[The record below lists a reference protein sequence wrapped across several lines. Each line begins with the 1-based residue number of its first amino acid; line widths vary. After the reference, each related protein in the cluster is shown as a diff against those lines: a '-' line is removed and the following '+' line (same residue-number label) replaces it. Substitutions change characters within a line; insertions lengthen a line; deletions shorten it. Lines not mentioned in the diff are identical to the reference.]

1 MADNLLDDSLKWGE
15 KLQEDS
21 SICRKQLHYF
31 SPDSGVQYNTSG
43 NITIN
48 IHNSDDFYFPSASYL
63 EITGKLI
70 KEKTVD
76 TPFGASDVMGFT
88 NYGVLNLF
96 TLARYCANGTPIE
109 QVPQPGV
116 VATLLALAL
125 FPNDFKQGLLEGY
138 YPDTNAT
145 VSKVEKDDHTLD
157 CDNMGWFI
165 RRKPIIDA
173 EGNFQVAIPLCRVF
187 GFAEDYQKVIYGLN
201 HSVVFTKGTDS
212 NNALYTKPG
221 TGLNTASVK
230 GNVVLKLM
238 RWVIPRV
245 DPSDVAKYALLQQI
259 ENRIVLDCGFRMR
272 EYQCANVDK
281 GQTTWTWRIGV
292 RSSPEKPR
300 FIMIAFQSN
309 LRDDQDKNNSVFSHC
324 NVQNISIM
332 MNSDRY
338 PLNDFT
344 ADFGT
349 GKYTNLYWEFMN
361 FRQAYYGIDSRV
373 SSTSVDPLT
382 YKELYPIFCFD
393 LTRQSERLKSGVTDI
408 SLSCTFTEGVAA
420 ATVCHAVVISDR
432 RIKFQSNG
440 SKMTVLW

>member
-1 MADNLLDDSLKWGE
+1 MTDNVLDDSLKWSQ
-15 KLQEDS
+15 KLVEDT
-21 SICRKQLHYF
+21 SICRRQLHYF

-48 IHNSDDFYFPSASYL
+48 IHNSDDFYYPSDSYL
-63 EITGKLI
+63 EITGKLV
-70 KEKTVD
+70 KAGTED
-76 TPFGASDVMGFT
+76 TAFAATDVMGFT

-116 VATLLALAL
+116 VATILGLTLL
-125 FPNDFKQGLLEGY
+125 PNDYKQGLFEGY
-138 YPDTNAT
+138 YPDTFAT
-145 VSKVEKDDHTLD
+145 VSKVVDADAKPD
-157 CDNMGWFI
+157 CDNMGWYI
-165 RRKPIIDA
+165 RRKPIFDA
-173 EGNFQVAIPLCRVF
+173 SGNFQVGIPLSKIF

-201 HSVVFTKGTDS
+201 HSIVLTKGTDS

-221 TGLNTASVK
+221 TESHASTKGDVK
-230 GNVVLKLM
+230 LSLI

-245 DPSDVAKYALLQQI
+245 DPSDVTKYTLMQQI

-272 EYQCANVDK
+272 EYQCTNVDAS
-281 GQTTWTWRIGV
+281 QTNWAWRIGV
-292 RSSPEKPR
+292 RASPEKPR
-300 FIMIAFQSN
+300 FIMIAFQTN

-324 NVQNISIM
+324 KIQNISIM
-332 MNSDRY
+332 LNNDRY

-344 ADFGT
+344 ADFTT

-361 FRQAYYGIDSRV
+361 FRKAYYGIDPRV

-393 LTRQSERLKSGVTDI
+393 VTRQSERLKSGVTDI
-408 SLSCTFTEGVAA
+408 SLSCTFKEGVAA
-420 ATVCHAVVISDR
+420 STVCHAVIISDR

>member
-1 MADNLLDDSLKWGE
+1 MVENVLDDSLKWTQ
-15 KLQEDS
+15 KLVEDT
-21 SICRKQLHYF
+21 SICRRQLHYF

-43 NITIN
+43 NISIN
-48 IHNSDDFYFPSASYL
+48 IHNSDDFYYPSESYL
-63 EITGKLI
+63 EITGKLV
-70 KEKTVD
+70 KAGTTTAFAV
-76 TPFGASDVMGFT
+76 TDVMGFT

-116 VATLLALAL
+116 VATMLGVTLL
-125 FPNDFKQGLLEGY
+125 PNDYKQGLFEGY
-138 YPDTNAT
+138 YPDTFAT
-145 VSKVEKDDHTLD
+145 VSKVGTAEEPD
-157 CDNMGWFI
+157 CDNTSWFI
-165 RRKPIIDA
+165 RRKLIMDA
-173 EGNFQVAIPLCRVF
+173 SGNFQVGIPLSKIF

-201 HSVVFTKGTDS
+201 HSIVLTKGTDS

-221 TGLNTASVK
+221 TALNAPSTK
-230 GNVVLKLM
+230 GDVQLSLI

-245 DPSDVAKYALLQQI
+245 DPSDVAKYTLLQQI
-259 ENRIVLDCGFRMR
+259 DNRIILDCGFRMR
-272 EYQCANVDK
+272 EYQSTNVDA
-281 GQTTWTWRIGV
+281 TSTNWTWRIGV

-324 NVQNISIM
+324 KVSNISIM
-332 MNSDRY
+332 LNNDRY

-344 ADFGT
+344 ADFVNGR
-349 GKYTNLYWEFMN
+349 YSNLYWEFMN
-361 FRQAYYGIDSRV
+361 FRKAYYGIDPRV

-382 YKELYPIFCFD
+382 YKNLYPIFCFD
-393 LTRQSERLKSGVTDI
+393 VSRQSERLKTGVTDI
-408 SLSCTFTEGVAA
+408 SLSCTFNEGVAA
-420 ATVCHAVVISDR
+420 STVAHAVIISDR

>member
-1 MADNLLDDSLKWGE
+1 MTDNVLDDSLKWSQ
-15 KLQEDS
+15 KLVEDT
-21 SICRKQLHYF
+21 SICRRQLHYF

-48 IHNSDDFYFPSASYL
+48 IHNSDDFYYPSDSYL
-63 EITGKLI
+63 EITGKLV
-70 KEKTVD
+70 KAGTED
-76 TPFGASDVMGFT
+76 TAFAATDVMGFT

-116 VATLLALAL
+116 VATILGLALL
-125 FPNDFKQGLLEGY
+125 PNDYKQGLFEGY
-138 YPDTNAT
+138 YPDTFAT
-145 VSKVEKDDHTLD
+145 VSKVVDADAKPD
-157 CDNMGWFI
+157 CDNMGWYI
-165 RRKPIIDA
+165 RRKPIFDA
-173 EGNFQVAIPLCRVF
+173 SGNFQVGIPLSKIF
-187 GFAEDYQKVIYGLN
+187 GFGEDYQKVIYGLN
-201 HSVVFTKGTDS
+201 HSIVLTKGTDS

-221 TGLNTASVK
+221 TESHASTKGDVK
-230 GNVVLKLM
+230 LSLI

-245 DPSDVAKYALLQQI
+245 DPSDVAKYTLMQQI

-272 EYQCANVDK
+272 EYQCTNVDAS
-281 GQTTWTWRIGV
+281 QTNWAWRIGV
-292 RSSPEKPR
+292 RASPEKPR
-300 FIMIAFQSN
+300 FIMIAFQTN

-324 NVQNISIM
+324 KVQNISIM
-332 MNSDRY
+332 LNNDRY

-344 ADFGT
+344 ADFTT

-361 FRQAYYGIDSRV
+361 FRKAYYGIDPRV

-393 LTRQSERLKSGVTDI
+393 VTRQSERLKSGVTDI
-408 SLSCTFTEGVAA
+408 SLSCTFKEGVAA
-420 ATVCHAVVISDR
+420 STVCHAVIISDR

>member
-1 MADNLLDDSLKWGE
+1 MTDNVLDDSLKWSQ
-15 KLQEDS
+15 KLVEDT
-21 SICRKQLHYF
+21 SICRRQLHYF

-48 IHNSDDFYFPSASYL
+48 IHNSDDFYYPSDSYL
-63 EITGKLI
+63 EITGKLV
-70 KEKTVD
+70 KAGTED
-76 TPFGASDVMGFT
+76 TAFAATDVMGFT

-116 VATLLALAL
+116 VATILGLTLL
-125 FPNDFKQGLLEGY
+125 PNDYKQGLFEGY
-138 YPDTNAT
+138 YPDTFAT
-145 VSKVEKDDHTLD
+145 VSKVVDADSKPD
-157 CDNMGWFI
+157 CDNMGWYI

-173 EGNFQVAIPLCRVF
+173 SGNFQVGIPLSKIF

-201 HSVVFTKGTDS
+201 HSIVLTKGTDS

-221 TGLNTASVK
+221 TESHASTKGDVK
-230 GNVVLKLM
+230 LSLI

-245 DPSDVAKYALLQQI
+245 DPSDVTKYTLMQQI

-272 EYQCANVDK
+272 EYQCTNVDAS
-281 GQTTWTWRIGV
+281 QTNWAWRIGV
-292 RSSPEKPR
+292 RASPEKPR
-300 FIMIAFQSN
+300 FIMIAFQTN
-309 LRDDQDKNNSVFSHC
+309 LRDNQDKNNSVFSHC
-324 NVQNISIM
+324 KIQNISIM
-332 MNSDRY
+332 LNNDRY

-344 ADFGT
+344 ADFTT

-361 FRQAYYGIDSRV
+361 FRKAYYGIDPRV

-393 LTRQSERLKSGVTDI
+393 VTRQSERLKSGVTDI
-408 SLSCTFTEGVAA
+408 SLSCTFKEGVAA
-420 ATVCHAVVISDR
+420 STVCHAVIISDR

>member
-1 MADNLLDDSLKWGE
+1 MTDNVLDDSLKWSQ
-15 KLQEDS
+15 KLVEDT
-21 SICRKQLHYF
+21 SICRRQLHYF

-48 IHNSDDFYFPSASYL
+48 IHNSDDFYYPSDSYL
-63 EITGKLI
+63 EITGKLV
-70 KEKTVD
+70 KAGTED
-76 TPFGASDVMGFT
+76 TAFAATDVMGFT

-116 VATLLALAL
+116 VATILGLALL
-125 FPNDFKQGLLEGY
+125 PNDYKQGLFEGY
-138 YPDTNAT
+138 YPDTFAT
-145 VSKVEKDDHTLD
+145 VSKVVDADAKPD
-157 CDNMGWFI
+157 CDNMGWYI
-165 RRKPIIDA
+165 RRKPIFDA
-173 EGNFQVAIPLCRVF
+173 SGNFQVGIPLSKIF
-187 GFAEDYQKVIYGLN
+187 GFGEDYQKVIYGLN
-201 HSVVFTKGTDS
+201 HSIVLTKGTDS

-221 TGLNTASVK
+221 TESHASTKGDVK
-230 GNVVLKLM
+230 LSLI

-245 DPSDVAKYALLQQI
+245 DPSDVAKYTLMQQI

-272 EYQCANVDK
+272 EYQCTNVDAS
-281 GQTTWTWRIGV
+281 QTNWAWRIGV
-292 RSSPEKPR
+292 RASPEKPR
-300 FIMIAFQSN
+300 FIMIAFQTN
-309 LRDDQDKNNSVFSHC
+309 LRDNQDKNNSVFSHC
-324 NVQNISIM
+324 KIQNISIM
-332 MNSDRY
+332 LNNDRY

-344 ADFGT
+344 ADFTT

-361 FRQAYYGIDSRV
+361 FRKAYYGIDPRV

-393 LTRQSERLKSGVTDI
+393 VTRQSERLKSGVTDI
-408 SLSCTFTEGVAA
+408 SLSCTFKEGVAA
-420 ATVCHAVVISDR
+420 STVCHAVIISDR